1 MHMNIQEEAAAGG
14 LKPFVKWAG
23 GKKQL
28 LTELAC
34 RMPERYGRYYEPFIG
49 GGALLLHV
57 RPKNAVIN
65 DVNSQLLNIY
75 RQLAQDAEA
84 VIAALD
90 AYDAREC
97 DEKLYL
103 AMRERYNAMIAGNVL
118 DAACAALMIW
128 INKHCFNGLYRVN
141 AKGLF
146 NVPYNNRTGG
156 ASMDRENLLKI
167 GSYLESAAVEI
178 REGDFQAALC
188 DVKAGDFVY
197 LDSPYIP
204 VSSTANFTSY
214 AKTGFSREDHERLA
228 QEYRRLDALGAKV
241 MLSNNDVPLVHE
253 LYKDFSISS
262 VGVRRAINR
271 DASAR
276 RGREVIVT
284 NYQDTGSQ
292 GMA

>member
-1 MHMNIQEEAAAGG
+1 MHMNRKESAAEG

-34 RMPERYGRYYEPFIG
+34 RMPESYGRYYEPFIG

-57 RPKNAVIN
+57 CPKNAVIC
-65 DVNSQLLNIY
+65 DVNSQLLNVY
-75 RQLAQDAEA
+75 RQLAKDAGA
-84 VIAALD
+84 VIAKLD
-90 AYDAREC
+90 AFDAKEC
-97 DEKLYL
+97 DEKVYM
-103 AMRERYNAMIAGNVL
+103 AMRERYNAMIAGSVL

-146 NVPYNNRTGG
+146 NVPFNNRTAGT
-156 ASMDRENLLKI
+156 SMDAENLRSI
-167 GSYLESAAVEI
+167 GSYLSTGAVEI
-178 REGDFQAALC
+178 REGDFAKALC
-188 DVKAGDFVY
+188 DVRAGDFVY

-214 AKTGFSREDHERLA
+214 AKTGFAREDHERLA
-228 QEYRRLDALGAKV
+228 REYRRLDALGAKV

-253 LYKDFSISS
+253 LYAGFSISS
-262 VGVRRAINR
+262 IGVRRAINR

-284 NYQDTGSQ
+284 NYQAMS
-292 GMA
+292 

>member
-1 MHMNIQEEAAAGG
+1 MHMNRQEAAAGG

-57 RPKNAVIN
+57 CPKKAVIN

-75 RQLAQDAEA
+75 RQLAEDAEA
-84 VIAALD
+84 IIAKLD
-90 AYDAREC
+90 AYDAIEC

-103 AMRERYNAMIAGNVL
+103 AMREHYNAMIAGHVL
-118 DAACAALMIW
+118 DTACAALMIW

-156 ASMDRENLLKI
+156 TSMDKENLLKI
-167 GSYLESAAVEI
+167 GNYLKSAAVEI
-178 REGDFQAALC
+178 REGDFAAALC

-197 LDSPYIP
+197 LDSPYMQRQA
-204 VSSTANFTSY
+204 S
-214 AKTGFSREDHERLA
+214 HERIMKGLPWNTG
-228 QEYRRLDALGAKV
+228 AL
-241 MLSNNDVPLVHE
+241 MP
-253 LYKDFSISS
+253 
-262 VGVRRAINR
+262 
-271 DASAR
+271 
-276 RGREVIVT
+276 
-284 NYQDTGSQ
+284 
-292 GMA
+292 